1 MPNEELLGKCLTK
14 EQLIN
19 VISIIF
25 QVLQIIPETMFG
37 LLARIIQLQT
47 SSVKEVSA
55 AVYLTNRFHVAVCLF
70 SNRSQMT
77 SKSSV
82 SLMFLQHF
90 DFFCDLFTGQP
101 HGKMESI
108 CFIL

>member
-1 MPNEELLGKCLTK
+1 MPSEEVLGKCLT
-14 EQLIN
+14 N

-55 AVYLTNRFHVAVCLF
+55 VVYLTNRFRVAMRLF
-70 SNRSQMT
+70 SNRTQMT
-77 SKSSV
+77 SK
-82 SLMFLQHF
+82 
-90 DFFCDLFTGQP
+90 C
-101 HGKMESI
+101 GKNVTDVLTT
-108 CFIL
+108 F